1 MLDDVCIVDIYPAR
15 EQPIPGV
22 TSALIYDNL
31 KPGIKRQMCSK
42 NEILDVVR
50 QGGFD
55 VLVTLGAGDI
65 EDYVSQITEI
75 LQPLS

>member
-1 MLDDVCIVDIYPAR
+1 M
-15 EQPIPGV
+15 

-42 NEILDVVR
+42 DEILDVVR

-65 EDYVSQITEI
+65 EDYVQQITEI
-75 LQPLS
+75 LRPLS

>member
-1 MLDDVCIVDIYPAR
+1 MDIYPAR
-15 EQPIPGV
+15 EEPIPGV

-42 NEILDVVR
+42 DGILDVVR

-55 VLVTLGAGDI
+55 VLITLGAGDI
-65 EDYVSQITEI
+65 EDYAQQITDI
-75 LQPLS
+75 LRPLS